1 MPDQLTAL
9 VLIGLGGWRIAFLL
23 VREDGPFDFVLLLRR
38 ALGVPD
44 EGEIEGF
51 FARLL
56 TCIYCTSFWTVAA
69 LSGLYYV
76 EPWAV
81 VPFAA
86 WGLVMLLERL
96 CAR

>member
-1 MPDQLTAL
+1 MPEQLTAL
-9 VLIGLGGWRIAFLL
+9 ILIGLGGWRVAFLI
-23 VREDGPFDFVLLLRR
+23 VREDGPFDSMTKLRR

-44 EGEIEGF
+44 EGEIDGF
-51 FARLL
+51 FAKLL

-69 LSGLYYV
+69 MCAVYYV

-86 WGLVMLLERL
+86 WGLVLMLERWS
-96 CAR
+96 AR